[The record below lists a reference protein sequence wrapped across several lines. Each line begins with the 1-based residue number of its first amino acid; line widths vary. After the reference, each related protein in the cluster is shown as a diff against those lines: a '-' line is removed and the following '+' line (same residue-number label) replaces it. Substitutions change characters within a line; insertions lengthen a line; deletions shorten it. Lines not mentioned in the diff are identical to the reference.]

1 MADENAHLSRREMR
15 ERERAAAEANPSSED
30 LLAAELERQL
40 APFRTEEAL
49 NPSGEVPRVE
59 AEPDV
64 QPVAEAP
71 IPAQPAELP
80 PVAEAASVAKPVSD
94 KAPRR
99 PKKSRRSGP
108 PTTPV
113 VPAKLVDSV
122 STNAPARRSGTKA
135 GARIFSWVAIALIA
149 GLALATSVPA
159 TALMTPEQRAYQAEL
174 DRIKASGQNGDVQT
188 LLAQGAQV
196 AQANRDG
203 VTIGGAVKSSNVNYV
218 GAYSDKKL
226 KVSVPMSSNAILWPF
241 ASGLRVTDH
250 YGSRFIFGST
260 QFHTGQD
267 FDMAYGTPVHAIAD
281 GVVTYVEDPGPMCG
295 ASITIDS
302 NINGNQFSAV
312 YCHNQVGSMPF
323 KAGDTVKAGDVVS
336 KVGLTGITTGPHL
349 HLEVR
354 VRDQPIDPWP
364 FLIQYAG
371 NPPY

>member
-1 MADENAHLSRREMR
+1 MADEEAHLSRREMR
-15 ERERAAAEANPSSED
+15 ERERAAAVANPSTED

-59 AEPDV
+59 PETVSTEPVNDPV
-64 QPVAEAP
+64 IQPVA
-71 IPAQPAELP
+71 LP
-80 PVAEAASVAKPVSD
+80 PAAEVVEAH
-94 KAPRR
+94 KAPRK
-99 PKKSRRSGP
+99 PKRARKSAP
-108 PTTPV
+108 PAAPV
-113 VPAKLVDSV
+113 VPAKMIQSV
-122 STNAPARRSGTKA
+122 SAETPVRKSGTKV

-174 DRIKASGQNGDVQT
+174 DRIKASGDTGNVQT
-188 LLAQGAQV
+188 LLTQGG
-196 AQANRDG
+196 QAASINRDG
-203 VTIGGAVKSSNVNYV
+203 VTIGGAVKSSNVNFV

-226 KVSVPMSSNAILWPF
+226 KVSVPMSSSAILWPF
-241 ASGLRVTDH
+241 ASALRVTDH
-250 YGSRFIFGST
+250 YGSRYIFGST

-267 FDMAYGTPVHAIAD
+267 FDMAYGTPIRSIAD
-281 GVVTYVEDPGPMCG
+281 GIVTYIENPGPMCG
-295 ASITIDS
+295 TSMTVDS

-312 YCHNQVGSMPF
+312 YCHMQVGSMPF
-323 KAGDTVKAGDVVS
+323 KMGDSIKAGDIVGT
-336 KVGLTGITTGPHL
+336 VGLTGITTGPHL
-349 HLEVR
+349 HLEIR

>member
-1 MADENAHLSRREMR
+1 MADDEAHLSRREMR
-15 ERERAAAEANPSSED
+15 ERERAAAAANPSADD

-40 APFRTEEAL
+40 VPYRTDEAL
-49 NPSGEVPRVE
+49 NPSGEVPRIEPE
-59 AEPDV
+59 AEFV
-64 QPVAEAP
+64 APVSRE
-71 IPAQPAELP
+71 ISEPAAAEL
-80 PVAEAASVAKPVSD
+80 VSAVQRVD
-94 KAPRR
+94 ANTAPRK
-99 PKKSRRSGP
+99 PKRARKSAP
-108 PTTPV
+108 PAAPV
-113 VPAKLVDSV
+113 VPAKMIQSV
-122 STNAPARRSGTKA
+122 STEVPTKKSGTKV

-174 DRIKASGQNGDVQT
+174 DRIKASGDMGTVQT
-188 LLAQGAQV
+188 LLTQGG
-196 AQANRDG
+196 QATSVNRDG

-226 KVSVPMSSNAILWPF
+226 KVSVPMSSNAIIWPF

-267 FDMAYGTPVHAIAD
+267 FDMAYGTPIRSIAD
-281 GVVTYVEDPGPMCG
+281 GVVTYIENPGPMCG

-312 YCHNQVGSMPF
+312 YCHNQVGSMPY
-323 KAGDTVKAGDVVS
+323 KTGDSVKAGDIVGT
-336 KVGLTGITTGPHL
+336 VGLTGITTGPHL
-349 HLEVR
+349 HLEIR

>member
-1 MADENAHLSRREMR
+1 MADDNAHLSRREMR
-15 ERERAAAEANPSSED
+15 ERERAAAQANPTAED

-49 NPSGEVPRVE
+49 NPSGEVPRIE
-59 AEPDV
+59 SAQSAAPGEQAEPV
-64 QPVAEAP
+64 ETFPLS
-71 IPAQPAELP
+71 PATH
-80 PVAEAASVAKPVSD
+80 
-94 KAPRR
+94 KAPRK
-99 PKKSRRSGP
+99 PRRSRKSAP
-108 PTTPV
+108 PASPV
-113 VPAKLVDSV
+113 VPAKLVQSV
-122 STNAPARRSGTKA
+122 DAEAPVKTSRTRM

-174 DRIKASGQNGDVQT
+174 DRIKAAGQTGDVQT
-188 LLAQGAQV
+188 LLAQGGQAAQT
-196 AQANRDG
+196 NRDG

-218 GAYSDKKL
+218 GAFSDKKL

-267 FDMAYGTPVHAIAD
+267 FDMAYGTPVRAIAD
-281 GVVTYVEDPGPMCG
+281 GIVTYVEDPGPMCG

-323 KAGDTVKAGDVVS
+323 KAGDTVKAGETVA

>member
-1 MADENAHLSRREMR
+1 MADDNAPLSRRELR
-15 ERERAAAEANPSSED
+15 ERERAASEANPSSED

-40 APFRTEEAL
+40 APYRSEDAV
-49 NPSGEVPRVE
+49 NPSGEQPLAEPLAEPAVE
-59 AEPDV
+59 PISEPDV
-64 QPVAEAP
+64 EPVAEKV
-71 IPAQPAELP
+71 
-80 PVAEAASVAKPVSD
+80 VAH

-99 PKKSRRSGP
+99 AKRARKSASP
-108 PTTPV
+108 AAAV
-113 VPAKLVDSV
+113 VPAKLVQTVASD
-122 STNAPARRSGTKA
+122 APLKKSGTKT

-174 DRIKASGQNGDVQT
+174 DRMKAAGQNGDVQT
-188 LLAQGAQV
+188 LLAQGAQA

-203 VTIGGAVKSSNVNYV
+203 VTIGGAVKSSNVNFV

-226 KVSVPMSSNAILWPF
+226 KVSVPMSSNPILWPF

-250 YGSRFIFGST
+250 YGPRFIFGSN

-267 FDMAYGTPVHAIAD
+267 FDMAYGTPVRAIAD
-281 GVVTYVEDPGPMCG
+281 GIVTYVEDPGPMCG
-295 ASITIDS
+295 ASISIDS

-312 YCHNQVGSMPF
+312 YCHNQVGSMPI
-323 KAGDTVKAGDVVS
+323 KAGDSVKAGQVVG

-371 NPPY
+371 NPPF